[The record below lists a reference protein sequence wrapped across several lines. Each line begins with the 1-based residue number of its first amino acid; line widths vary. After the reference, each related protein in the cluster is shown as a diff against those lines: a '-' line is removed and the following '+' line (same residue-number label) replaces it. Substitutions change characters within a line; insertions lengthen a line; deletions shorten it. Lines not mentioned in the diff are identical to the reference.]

1 MFENIIKVPY
11 TTKPD
16 MKRYDGPIIIENP
29 LESYLE
35 AKEVEL
41 ELFPATIY
49 ESDLAI
55 ENKLVKKTVNALGLN
70 SEYNTIISF
79 GSSIQEDVAIFH
91 NGKLEAYFIA
101 FPNGWDPS
109 DKAGKTLKELHAPV
123 ADGDEQR
130 NMSDKIARILSAKYS
145 YHRYVWNV
153 VPTGMLS
160 MNPNYG
166 YYDEET
172 GVEYETEND
181 LWFRLEHQTT
191 FPVVKNETFAFF
203 INVDVLP
210 YTSLHEEDKKLIVES
225 INSMS
230 DAVLDYKHLR
240 KVKDILNHV

>member
-1 MFENIIKVPY
+1 MFKNFIKIPY

-16 MKRYDGPIIIENP
+16 MRRYDGPIIIDSP

-41 ELFPATIY
+41 EVVPDITY

-55 ENKLVKKTVNALGLN
+55 EKQLVKKTVNALGL
-70 SEYNTIISF
+70 SPKYNTIISF

-91 NGKLEAYFIA
+91 QGKLETYFIA
-101 FPNGWDPS
+101 FPSGWDPS
-109 DKAGKTLKELHAPV
+109 DKAGKTLRELHAPV
-123 ADGDEQR
+123 ADGEELR
-130 NMSDKIARILSAKYS
+130 SMSDKITRILSAKYS

-160 MNPNYG
+160 MHPLYG
-166 YYDEET
+166 YYDEEA
-172 GVEYETEND
+172 GVEYETVND

-210 YTSLHEEDKKLIVES
+210 YVSLHEEDKKLIVES
-225 INSMS
+225 INSMT

-240 KVKDILNHV
+240 KVKDILNK

>member
-1 MFENIIKVPY
+1 MFENIIKIPY

-16 MKRYDGPIIIENP
+16 LKRYDGPIIIENP

-35 AKEVEL
+35 AKEVEREIL
-41 ELFPATIY
+41 NCTY

-55 ENKLVKKTVNALGLN
+55 EKQLVKKTVNALGLN

-91 NGKLEAYFIA
+91 EGKLEAYFIA
-101 FPNGWDPS
+101 FPSGWNPS
-109 DKAGKTLKELHAPV
+109 DKAGKTLKELHEPV
-123 ADGDEQR
+123 ADGEELR
-130 NMSDKIARILSAKYS
+130 NMSNKIAEILSAKYS

-160 MNPNYG
+160 MHPDYG
-166 YYDEET
+166 FHDEEA
-172 GVEYETEND
+172 GVEYETVND

-210 YTSLHEEDKKLIVES
+210 YVSLHEDDKKLIVES
-225 INSMS
+225 INSMT

-240 KVKDILNHV
+240 KVKAILNK